1 MKVTVCQLDDGALD
15 DGASL
20 ERDWQRLAA
29 HVTQTRSDL
38 VLLPEM
44 PFHPWLCGTPDGADD
59 EERWREAVQAHD
71 RWLERFDELA
81 PAAVAGTRAALRDGR
96 RLNEGFVREADAG
109 YRSAHDKRYLPE
121 EEGFWEAT
129 WYGRGDGAFDIAQVA
144 GARVG
149 WLICSE
155 LWFAE
160 WGRGQGREGAQLILS
175 PRATPASTV
184 SKWIAGGR
192 AAAVVSGAYNLSS
205 NRCGV
210 SAQGIRW
217 GGAGWVSDPEGRVLG
232 LTNDEHPFLTVELD
246 LALADEAK
254 MTYPRYITE

>member
-15 DGASL
+15 GGSAL

-29 HVTQTRSDL
+29 HVAQARSDL

-44 PFHPWLCGTPDGADD
+44 PFHPWLCGTPDGAAD
-59 EERWREAVQAHD
+59 EDRWRAAVRAHD
-71 RWLERFDELA
+71 HWLERLDELA
-81 PAAVAGTRAALRDGR
+81 PAAVVGTRAALRDGR
-96 RLNEGFVREADAG
+96 RLNEGFVWDAAEG
-109 YRSAHDKRYLPE
+109 YRAAHDKRHLPE
-121 EEGFWEAT
+121 EEGFWEAA
-129 WYGRGDGAFDIAQVA
+129 WYGRGDGAFDITHIA

-160 WGRGQGREGAQLILS
+160 WGRRQGREGAQVILS

-205 NRCGV
+205 NRAGT
-210 SAQGIRW
+210 SLQGMRW
-217 GGAGWVSDPEGRVLG
+217 GGTGWIIDPEGRVLG
-232 LTNDEHPFLTVELD
+232 LTNDEHPFVTIKVD
-246 LALADEAK
+246 LALADESKA
-254 MTYPRYITE
+254 TYPRYIAE